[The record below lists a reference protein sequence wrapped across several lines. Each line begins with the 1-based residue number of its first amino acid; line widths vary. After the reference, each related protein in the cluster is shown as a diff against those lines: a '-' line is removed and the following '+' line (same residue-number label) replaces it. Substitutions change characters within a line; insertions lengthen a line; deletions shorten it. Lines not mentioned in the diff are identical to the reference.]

1 MKLGLDL
8 SDGHARAVVVDDHG
22 QVLAR
27 GERLLGIESPTAAV
41 SGALRGA
48 LAAAAAA
55 PVTGAAV
62 ALAHPEDG
70 LSPELEKAVRELLP
84 QIATPTLVA
93 AGIAAV
99 VAEQWCGAARG
110 LSNVVALTAGDHVT
124 SGIILDGRVW
134 PGAHGQAGSV
144 GWMSLNPVE
153 REDYRRLGGLEAEI
167 SSGGIVRRIIWR
179 IKSGDGS
186 PIVQQHKG
194 DLTRITVEQVF
205 QWARSGDGLCVSVI
219 RDTARFIGM
228 ALSNLAAILDP
239 DCIVLGGRIAASG
252 DLLLE
257 SIRQEC
263 GRRISPAQAE
273 RLQIVLSPLGPEAT
287 AIGAARLARLP
298 A

>member
-1 MKLGLDL
+1 MRLGLDL
-8 SDGHARAVVVDDHG
+8 SDGHARAVVVDEHG

-27 GERLLGIESPTAAV
+27 GEHVLGGSPTAAT

-48 LAAAAAA
+48 LASSGIR
-55 PVTGAAV
+55 VTGAAV
-62 ALAHPEDG
+62 ALTHPEDG
-70 LSPELEKAVRELLP
+70 LSPDLERAVRDLLP
-84 QIATPTLVA
+84 QITTPTLVS

-110 LSNVVALTAGDHVT
+110 LSNVVALSAGEHVT

-167 SSGGIVRRIIWR
+167 SSGGIVRRIVWR

-228 ALSNLAAILDP
+228 ALSNLTAILDP

-257 SIRQEC
+257 AIRQEC
-263 GRRISPAQAE
+263 SRRISPAQAE

>member
-1 MKLGLDL
+1 MRLGLDL
-8 SDGHARAVVVDDHG
+8 SDGHARAVVVDEHG

-27 GERLLGIESPTAAV
+27 GEHVLGGVADRRDVGGAAHV
-41 SGALRGA
+41 RWPSSGAR
-48 LAAAAAA
+48 
-55 PVTGAAV
+55 VTGAAV
-62 ALAHPEDG
+62 ALTHPEEG
-70 LSPELEKAVRELLP
+70 LPPDLEHAVREP
-84 QIATPTLVA
+84 A
-93 AGIAAV
+93 
-99 VAEQWCGAARG
+99 AARHDADAG
-110 LSNVVALTAGDHVT
+110 VRRHRRGRRRTVVRRRPRAVQRRRLSAGEHVT

-167 SSGGIVRRIIWR
+167 SSGGIVRRIVWR

-219 RDTARFIGM
+219 RDTAKYIGM
-228 ALSNLAAILDP
+228 AVSNLTAILDP
-239 DCIVLGGRIAASG
+239 DCIVLGGMIATSG

-257 SIRQEC
+257 AIRQEC
-263 GRRISPAQAE
+263 SRRISPAQAE
-273 RLQIVLSPLGPEAT
+273 RLQIVLSPLGPDAA

>member
-1 MKLGLDL
+1 
-8 SDGHARAVVVDDHG
+8 
-22 QVLAR
+22 
-27 GERLLGIESPTAAV
+27 
-41 SGALRGA
+41 
-48 LAAAAAA
+48 
-55 PVTGAAV
+55 
-62 ALAHPEDG
+62 
-70 LSPELEKAVRELLP
+70 
-84 QIATPTLVA
+84 
-93 AGIAAV
+93 
-99 VAEQWCGAARG
+99 
-110 LSNVVALTAGDHVT
+110 
-124 SGIILDGRVW
+124 
-134 PGAHGQAGSV
+134 
-144 GWMSLNPVE
+144 MSLNPVE

-167 SSGGIVRRIIWR
+167 SSGGIVRRIVWR

-257 SIRQEC
+257 AIRQEC
-263 GRRISPAQAE
+263 SRRISPSQAE

>member
-8 SDGHARAVVVDDHG
+8 SDGHARAVVVDEHG
-22 QVLAR
+22 EVLAR
-27 GERLLGIESPTAAV
+27 GEHLLGGESPAAAA

-62 ALAHPEDG
+62 ALTHPEDG
-70 LSPELEKAVRELLP
+70 LSPDLENTVRELLP
-84 QIATPTLVA
+84 QITKPTLVA
-93 AGIAAV
+93 AGIASV

-110 LSNVVALTAGDHVT
+110 LSNVVALSAGEHVT
-124 SGIILDGRVW
+124 SGIIIDGRVW

-167 SSGGIVRRIIWR
+167 SAGGIVRRIVWR

-219 RDTARFIGM
+219 RDTARFIAM
-228 ALSNLAAILDP
+228 ALSNLAAIIDP

-257 SIRQEC
+257 AIRQEC

-273 RLQIVLSPLGPEAT
+273 RLQIVLSPLGLEAA